1 MSPKRPLYADQPEQ
15 LQSRGLSRKK
25 ATMLIAQK
33 TTIALS
39 QEWLEAFW
47 CPECYETRWYH
58 VQRGDEGQYVVN
70 LAERELWQRAQG
82 VIHPYGNPSVG
93 EFSRKQACMSA
104 YHLMQQSQ
112 HGS

>member
-1 MSPKRPLYADQPEQ
+1 MSSKRPLYADQPEQ
-15 LQSRGLSRKK
+15 LQSKGLSRKK

-33 TTIALS
+33 TTIALN

-47 CPECYETRWYH
+47 CSECYETQWYH
-58 VQRGDEGQYVVN
+58 VQRNDEGQYIAS

-82 VIHPYGNPSVG
+82 VIPSHGNPSVG
-93 EFSRKQACMSA
+93 EFSRKQACMSQ

-112 HGS
+112 YGS